1 MKKSLSARWAI
12 VSLLPLYCSLCFGP
26 SAYARPSGLAAN
38 KSNSHVIG
46 NKSPKEYARLIGK
59 LRAQGVSAR
68 STRERVRQPFLSVP
82 GRIMTVNNEAIQVFE
97 YSNAATTESQAKRVS
112 PDGKT
117 IGNSKP
123 SWMAPPHFFKSGNLI
138 VLYVGANESTLKV
151 LRTTLG
157 PQFAGG

>member
-1 MKKSLSARWAI
+1 MKKSFWAHWAI
-12 VSLLPLYCSLCFGP
+12 VSLLLMNGSLCSRP
-26 SAYARPSGLAAN
+26 SADARPTALPAN
-38 KSNSHVIG
+38 KDNSHVLG
-46 NKSPKEYARLIGK
+46 SKSPKEYTRLIAR
-59 LRAQGVSAR
+59 LRAQGASAR
-68 STRERVRQPFLSVP
+68 STRERVQQPFFSVP